1 MTEEEKKRYRAH
13 IQGLLNQEKELVLS
27 EISDE
32 DLVNEIGRRLKAEKT
47 AILGSAEALKGGIQ
61 HGWH

>member
-13 IQGLLNQEKELVLS
+13 IQALLKQERELVLS

-32 DLVNEIGRRLKAEKT
+32 DLLDEISRRLKAEKK

-61 HGWH
+61 NGWY